1 MPPDAV
7 CAFSC
12 ASEQCDND
20 GSVREDATKPLPTL
34 VSSLAVLPSGARI
47 ADSFLTTL
55 ARLCQL
61 EDLPLLVLARLG
73 YRSTG
78 AAADV
83 DGTDE
88 V

>member
-1 MPPDAV
+1 MPSDVV

-12 ASEQCDND
+12 ASKQCDND
-20 GSVREDATKPLPTL
+20 DSAEEGVTNPHPTL
-34 VSSLAVLPSGARI
+34 VSGLAVLPSGARI
-47 ADSFLTTL
+47 ADSFLTAL

-61 EDLPLLVLARLG
+61 EDLPLLVLARHG